1 MKTVRWLLLLL
12 VLLVSPAASQVPD
25 DKLITP
31 GVGIGRWTLQM
42 TIAELFLMNG
52 IATPL
57 SGPDNA
63 LDSNRPEGRTHTWGS
78 LDLLAAGSARTG
90 TQPVD
95 YLATFSEDY
104 KTAKGISV
112 GVRRDAVE
120 LAYGKPTAVTLVFYL
135 NDMRLIYDEIGLFV
149 RMGQTGAALSV
160 GVFRPGT
167 ARLLWKF

>member
-1 MKTVRWLLLLL
+1 MKTVRFLLLLV

-31 GVGIGRWTLQM
+31 GVGIGRWTLNM
-42 TIAELFLMNG
+42 NIVELFTMNG
-52 IATPL
+52 MSPFSSRQT
-57 SGPDNA
+57 A
-63 LDSNRPEGRTHTWGS
+63 LDSNRPESSDFLWGNLKLS
-78 LDLLAAGSARTG
+78 AGGSARTG

-95 YLATFSEDY
+95 YLATLSEDY

-112 GVRRDAVE
+112 GVRRDVVE

-135 NDMRLIYDEIGLFV
+135 NDIRLIYDEIGLFV
-149 RMGQTGAALSV
+149 RMGQTGTALSV

-167 ARLLWKF
+167 ARQLWKF